1 MHAHAQAGTDAGAHT
16 GMEDAGAHTVME
28 DAHRLEISKIV
39 FCGSRLMW
47 CFAEGDSWEGT

>member
-1 MHAHAQAGTDAGAHT
+1 MYAHTQAGTDAGAHT

-39 FCGSRLMW
+39 LGSVVHNKARSKLP
-47 CFAEGDSWEGT
+47 ASL